1 MNNLYLAR
9 YVSVENYTSDL
20 SNKSPYFF
28 SFTLYII
35 CPHER
40 SKSEASFSI
49 PDLNYA
55 KSFISKKK
63 RKKENTCRMMISTI
77 HK

>member
-1 MNNLYLAR
+1 MNNLYLVS

-28 SFTLYII
+28 SFSLYII
-35 CPHER
+35 CPQER

-49 PDLNYA
+49 PDLSYT

-63 RKKENTCRMMISTI
+63 KKKNL
-77 HK
+77 